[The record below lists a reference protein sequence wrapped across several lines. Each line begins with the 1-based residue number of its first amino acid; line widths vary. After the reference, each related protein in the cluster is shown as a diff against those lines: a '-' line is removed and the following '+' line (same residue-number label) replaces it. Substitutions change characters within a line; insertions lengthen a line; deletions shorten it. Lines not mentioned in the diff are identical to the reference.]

1 MILVSLEEKKKKER
15 LGAIYQDAKSDCLQL
30 EELQPHFVFLFKIL
44 YFPDFLHPSCMCFI
58 NPKEMIK
65 VLGVPQTPAEPTS
78 VFFFIG
84 IRWAGSQVCLLSC
97 SMWE

>member
-1 MILVSLEEKKKKER
+1 MEEKKKKKKER
-15 LGAIYQDAKSDCLQL
+15 LGAIYQDAKSDRLQL
-30 EELQPHFVFLFKIL
+30 EELQPHFVFLFKLL
-44 YFPDFLHPSCMCFI
+44 YFPDFPAILGMCFI

-78 VFFFIG
+78 VFFLYWNSDGLAPKSVFFP
-84 IRWAGSQVCLLSC
+84 C